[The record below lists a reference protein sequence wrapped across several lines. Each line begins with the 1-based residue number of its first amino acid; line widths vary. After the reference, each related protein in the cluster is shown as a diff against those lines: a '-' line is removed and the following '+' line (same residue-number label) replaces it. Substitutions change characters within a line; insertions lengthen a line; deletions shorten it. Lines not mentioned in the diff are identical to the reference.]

1 MAPLGRVGRRSLA
14 GSPDPRPDGDTD
26 PVTTVDRP
34 ALAPPTPR
42 IRPWV
47 AAVADIAVVLVF
59 VAIGRRSHG
68 ESNDASGFLA
78 TLWPLLAGLAAGA
91 VVTRLYAS
99 PLSWRRAV
107 PAWLV
112 TVAVGLALRI
122 GVAGHEFKLSFA
134 IVATAFLGLFLLG
147 WRAIVVVVA
156 RRRST
161 ARP

>member
-1 MAPLGRVGRRSLA
+1 
-14 GSPDPRPDGDTD
+14 
-26 PVTTVDRP
+26 VTTVDRP
-34 ALAPPTPR
+34 GIASPPQRVRT
-42 IRPWV
+42 W
-47 AAVADIAVVLVF
+47 AAVAADVVVVVVF

-78 TLWPLLAGLAAGA
+78 TLWPFLAGLAAGA
-91 VVTRLYAS
+91 VVTRLYGSSDGA

-122 GVAGHEFKLSFA
+122 GVVGHEFKVSFA

-147 WRAIVVVVA
+147 WRALFLAVA